1 MAIKEKKGALWE
13 PWLEDTPFFQVDVW
27 RLKTELF
34 QFLYMCMYTYR
45 YQIICDND
53 DYLYHNIRQLELV
66 FHLSGIHDLMSAN
79 VASVME

>member
-1 MAIKEKKGALWE
+1 
-13 PWLEDTPFFQVDVW
+13 
-27 RLKTELF
+27 
-34 QFLYMCMYTYR
+34 MCMYTYR
-45 YQIICDND
+45 YQIICDNY